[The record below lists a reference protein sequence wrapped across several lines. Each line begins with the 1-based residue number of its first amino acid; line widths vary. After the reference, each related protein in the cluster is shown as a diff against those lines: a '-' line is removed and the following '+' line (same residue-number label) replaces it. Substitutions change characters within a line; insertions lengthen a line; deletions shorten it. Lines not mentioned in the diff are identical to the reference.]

1 MRSVHRLAVAAGLVA
16 IAAALS
22 AVAAPSLPERVV
34 TNWDAAGRP
43 AGTLSR
49 TAAVWLPPA
58 LMAGLVLLLAALPR
72 VDPLRENVAAFRPT
86 YDWFVVV
93 LTAFLFVV
101 HAGILAFNLGYEFP
115 FTSLLVA
122 AVSLLVYYVGAVL
135 PRTERNWFMGIR
147 TPWTLSSD
155 AVWDRTHRLGGRLFK
170 LAAVVGVAGL
180 AFGEY
185 AVYLLVVSVV
195 TVALVTAAYSYVL
208 YARLEQDGDGSVG
221 PGSES

>member
-1 MRSVHRLAVAAGLVA
+1 MKTLHRLAAAVGFVLV
-16 IAAALS
+16 AAALS
-22 AVAAPSLPERVV
+22 AVAAPSLPERVI

-43 AGTLSR
+43 VGTLPQA
-49 TAAVWLPPA
+49 TAVWLAPA

-72 VDPLRENVAAFRPT
+72 IDPLRENVVAFRPT
-86 YDWFVVV
+86 YDWFVVA
-93 LTAFLFVV
+93 LTAFLLVV
-101 HAGILAFNLGYEFP
+101 HAGVLAFNLGYEFP

-122 AVSLLVYYVGAVL
+122 GVSLFVYYLGAVL

-185 AVYLLVVSVV
+185 AAYFLVVAVV
-195 TVALVTAAYSYVL
+195 AAAVVTAAYSYVA
-208 YARLEQDGDGSVG
+208 YSRVEGDADDSIG
-221 PGSES
+221 PSSES